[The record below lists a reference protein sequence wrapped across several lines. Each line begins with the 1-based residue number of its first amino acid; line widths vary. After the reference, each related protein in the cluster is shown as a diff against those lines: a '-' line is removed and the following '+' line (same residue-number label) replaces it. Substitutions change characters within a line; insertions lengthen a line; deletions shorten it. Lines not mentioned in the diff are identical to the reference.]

1 MLPLDACVGRSDVG
15 GKAET
20 LARMRAAGLTVVDGV
35 VVLPGE
41 VVDGAALVV
50 GVSDAT

>member
-20 LARMRAAGLTVVDGV
+20 LARMRAAGLPVADGV
-35 VVLPGE
+35 VVTADE
-41 VVDGAALVV
+41 RVDAA
-50 GVSDAT
+50 